1 MVDKIK
7 FRIKIRIGNRGT
19 GWISVPFLFKMEEM
33 MKKIIDCLK
42 EKMTEGFVAAGYDEK
57 YAMVSVSNRPDL
69 CQYQCNGCLLYT
81 SPSPRD

>member
-42 EKMTEGFVAAGYDEK
+42 ENDNQIYNKKPAFYSNLTVLAGRIRE
-57 YAMVSVSNRPDL
+57 MI
-69 CQYQCNGCLLYT
+69 
-81 SPSPRD
+81 

>member
-42 EKMTEGFVAAGYDEK
+42 EKMTEGFVAADRK
-57 YAMVSVSNRPDL
+57 SVV
-69 CQYQCNGCLLYT
+69 
-81 SPSPRD
+81 

>member
-19 GWISVPFLFKMEEM
+19 GWISVPFIQNGEM

-42 EKMTEGFVAAGYDEK
+42 EKMTEG
-57 YAMVSVSNRPDL
+57 L
-69 CQYQCNGCLLYT
+69 CGSRL
-81 SPSPRD
+81 R